1 MVAAYWLR
9 VLFNELFIEIF
20 IGFITSH
27 LFNNYIFWVNH
38 SWLAMPWDYD
48 RSTISCFGQLRNSKS
63 IVCLLLYSEAQ
74 VG

>member
-27 LFNNYIFWVNH
+27 LFNNYIFLGQSFLTRN
-38 SWLAMPWDYD
+38 AMGLWPVDH
-48 RSTISCFGQLRNSKS
+48 
-63 IVCLLLYSEAQ
+63 LLFWPAETVAACAE
-74 VG
+74 